1 LAEEFGAQQI
11 ILLGMEFGPQVGKYS
26 KNTVKDIELKKR
38 KMQAGK
44 KLLIMLAKRSQSQ
57 LFDTSSR
64 PIKGFT
70 YFRMQEPN
78 V

>member
-1 LAEEFGAQQI
+1 
-11 ILLGMEFGPQVGKYS
+11 MEFGPQVGKYS
-26 KNTVKDIELKKR
+26 KNIVKDIELKKR

-64 PIKGFT
+64 PIKGFR

-78 V
+78 T